1 MGWGVCGGGG
11 STGRG
16 STLTPPP
23 CFGAERREGGSPVPP
38 PPRSAVQTATLCDLL
53 ASTAVRLCPGHP
65 GVRMAFAPV
74 ASALHSVSAAEVW
87 GNRGGGR
94 GGRGG
99 SWGDIRC
106 APPPH
111 QDNRLTAILDGII
124 ARVVERKIQERHGG
138 TPRPP
143 SPPPGTPT
151 SHRLLNPGGLLWLQD
166 PPHATGYAL
175 FQQHWRQGQVRPLP
189 TSPPPH
195 NARPPVA
202 KRTH

>member
-1 MGWGVCGGGG
+1 M
-11 STGRG
+11 
-16 STLTPPP
+16 
-23 CFGAERREGGSPVPP
+23 PP